1 MNIKLIYGTDTNN
14 TEYVVDTYLMNE
26 LESIG
31 DLDIK
36 NVNEISSEDW
46 DGSDLFV
53 LGIPTWYDGELQSD
67 WEEYFEEFKTID
79 FTGKKVAIFGLG
91 DQLGYEE
98 WFCDGIGILAK
109 EILKNGGTVIGYTTK
124 DESYDFE
131 TTPKS
136 IIKDDVFYG
145 LCIDDDNQGELTQE
159 RLKNWVEQLK
169 LEY

>member
-1 MNIKLIYGTDTNN
+1 MRIKLIYGSDTGN
-14 TEYVVDTYLMNE
+14 TELVTE
-26 LESIG
+26 
-31 DLDIK
+31 DLVK
-36 NVNEISSEDW
+36 LLGNVEVTTVADLTPEDW
-46 DGSDLFV
+46 DYDNFI

-91 DQLGYEE
+91 DQLVYEE

-145 LCIDDDNQGELTQE
+145 LCIDEDNQGELTQE